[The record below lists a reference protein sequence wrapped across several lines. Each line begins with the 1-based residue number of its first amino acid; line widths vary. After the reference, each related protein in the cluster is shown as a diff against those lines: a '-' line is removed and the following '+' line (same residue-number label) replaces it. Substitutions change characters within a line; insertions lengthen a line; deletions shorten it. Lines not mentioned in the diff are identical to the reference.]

1 MGKTVSFINMKG
13 GVGKTTLAVNV
24 GYTLSKKFGKKV
36 LVIDVDPQ
44 MNATQYTLDDSQILE
59 IMENPNQSI
68 YGILKTE
75 PTIPPITKES
85 NDDGPLFE
93 GIINISDNLD
103 LIPSH
108 LSLMSIYLD
117 DEPLTLFNYIKEIRD
132 SYDIIIIDSPPTIS
146 PYTKISLLASD
157 AYVVPMKTEALSLF
171 GLPLLQN
178 YIDRLTKQFDR
189 DLDFLGIVLTMV
201 TPTFKVYKEIKPKI
215 ASNPDWREKLFDAEL
230 KQATA
235 VTHALSPEEKSESLP
250 YIIELNDYELK
261 RQMLN
266 ITEEL
271 MQRLRL

>member
-1 MGKTVSFINMKG
+1 MGKIVSFINMKG

-24 GYTLSKKFGKKV
+24 GYTLSKRFGKKV

-44 MNATQYTLDDSQILE
+44 MNATQYTLNDSQILE

-85 NDDGPLFE
+85 GDGSLFE
-93 GIINISDNLD
+93 GIINISDNFD

-108 LSLMSIYLD
+108 LNLMSIYLD
-117 DEPLTLFNYIKEIRD
+117 AEPLTLFNYVKDIRG
-132 SYDIIIIDSPPTIS
+132 SYDVIIIDSPPTIS

-157 AYVVPMKTEALSLF
+157 AYVVPMKTEALSLL

-178 YIDRLTKQFDR
+178 YIDRLRRQFDR
-189 DLDFLGIVLTMV
+189 KLDFLGIILTMV
-201 TPTFKVYKEIKPKI
+201 SPPLKVYKEIKPKI
-215 ASNPDWREKLFDAEL
+215 AQNPDWREKLFDAEL

-235 VTHALSPEEKSESLP
+235 VTRALSPEEKAQSLP
-250 YIIELNDYELK
+250 YIIELDDEELK

-266 ITEEL
+266 ITEEF